1 MIIFSRF
8 FREFNMF
15 SIENF
20 KFYFKSW
27 TFQGMSN
34 SKGDKV
40 DQSERVTLPVKF
52 ACKQE
57 LTLTRLLGNPSTRG
71 TLSPR
76 KQALRKHQ
84 HAEHA
89 AIQTSC
95 IQYFWSLMMLINA
108 WVVSSQWSAEEKF
121 ASPTKPYL
129 FCSVRLSKEPACYS
143 FVIFST
149 GRGYN

>member
-1 MIIFSRF
+1 M
-8 FREFNMF
+8 ECH
-15 SIENF
+15 
-20 KFYFKSW
+20 
-27 TFQGMSN
+27 

-40 DQSERVTLPVKF
+40 DQSDRVTLPVRF

-71 TLSPR
+71 TLSPH

-121 ASPTKPYL
+121 TSPTKPYL